1 MSGIITNNANV
12 LDKITE
18 FAGHTHGEQ
27 MRKYCRDSYMVLPV
41 RVMKKLP
48 KIHKRSAYIGSCNTS
63 RCCRSYKY
71 NIKMIL
77 MRFC

>member
-41 RVMKKLP
+41 RVM
-48 KIHKRSAYIGSCNTS
+48 
-63 RCCRSYKY
+63 
-71 NIKMIL
+71 
-77 MRFC
+77 